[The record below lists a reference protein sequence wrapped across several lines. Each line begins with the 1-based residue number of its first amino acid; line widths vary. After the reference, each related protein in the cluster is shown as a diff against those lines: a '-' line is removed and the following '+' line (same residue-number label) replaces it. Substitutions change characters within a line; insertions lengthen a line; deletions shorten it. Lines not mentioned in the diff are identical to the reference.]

1 MSKRNP
7 LFSPLSC
14 GIALVLILGLIAVLI
29 VMGGRVFSP
38 GPLTAVHPQ
47 NRSLQGFT
55 SHADFESECSRC
67 HAPLLGPTADR
78 CLACHLTVAAQLRTH
93 SGLHS
98 FLTGVSDC
106 ATCHSDHLGRDV
118 RITRLNVLE
127 FPHQEAT
134 GFTLVRH
141 QTDYDGLP
149 IECTACHSSGGYD
162 FNLAI
167 CAECHVQAQSAFM
180 ADHQATFGDNC
191 LACHD
196 GGRVE
201 PFDHTAFF
209 PLEGGHA
216 ITPCINCHIGGQ
228 FKSAPRDCYSCHR
241 ADDAHNQELGTEC
254 GACHTPSN
262 WHEATLEDHTFPI
275 THKNHG
281 QPIECQV
288 CHVSTFTTYTCYG
301 CHEHNPAKIEH
312 KHLEKGIHEF
322 QNCASCHPTGGE
334 HEE

>member
-55 SHADFESECSRC
+55 NHADFENECSRC
-67 HAPLLGPTADR
+67 HVPLLGPTADR
-78 CLACHLTVAAQLRTH
+78 CLACHLTVADQLRTH

-134 GFTLVRH
+134 GF
-141 QTDYDGLP
+141 
-149 IECTACHSSGGYD
+149 
-162 FNLAI
+162 
-167 CAECHVQAQSAFM
+167 
-180 ADHQATFGDNC
+180 
-191 LACHD
+191 
-196 GGRVE
+196 
-201 PFDHTAFF
+201 
-209 PLEGGHA
+209 PLEGVHA
-216 ITPCINCHIGGQ
+216 VTGCLNCHTDHQ
-228 FKSAPRDCYSCHR
+228 FKNTPRDCYGCHIL
-241 ADDAHNQELGTEC
+241 DDAHNGELGTEC
-254 GACHTPSN
+254 SVCHTSVG
-262 WHEATLEDHTFPI
+262 WEEATLEEHPFPI
-275 THKNHG
+275 NHKNQG
-281 QPIECQV
+281 RPLECQV
-288 CHVSTFTTYTCYG
+288 CHPNTLTAYTCYN
-301 CHEHNPAKIEH
+301 CHEHNPAEMEH
-312 KHLEKGIHEF
+312 QHLEKGIREF
-322 QNCASCHPTGGE
+322 QNCSSCHPTGGE